1 MRERLGMKKFINDPF
16 DVVDEMVEGFLT
28 VHGRY
33 VRKVG
38 AARALVRVDAPL
50 RNKVAVITGGGSGHK
65 PAFIGFIGKGMLDG
79 VAVGEIFTSPPPH
92 AVFQAAKAVH
102 GGKGVLFL
110 LGNYAGDVM
119 NFQLAAEMA
128 KAEGIPVEQV
138 IATDDVGSGPKEK
151 ASNRRGVVGEFLAWK
166 IAGAKAE
173 AGGSLEQCKAIAEK
187 VNNNTRTLGVALS
200 PCTVPA
206 KGTPT
211 FTLAEDEMEYGV
223 GHHGE
228 PGTAKIKMMNADR
241 ITEKMALEIIEDLPF
256 RSGDEVSVLING
268 LGATPMIELYVCF
281 RRVKQILDTKGIR
294 IGRSYVG
301 EYFTALEMAGFSVT
315 LMKLDSEL
323 KSLLEA
329 PADTPYYKL

>member
-1 MRERLGMKKFINDPF
+1 MKEMFGMKKFINDPF
-16 DVVDEMVEGFLT
+16 DVVDEMLEGFLT

-33 VRKVG
+33 VRKLE
-38 AARALVRVDAPL
+38 AARALVRVDAPV

-65 PAFIGFIGKGMLDG
+65 PAFIGFIGKGMLDA
-79 VAVGEIFTSPPPH
+79 VAVGEIFTSPPPN
-92 AVFQAAKAVH
+92 AVFQAAKAAH

-128 KAEGIPVEQV
+128 KSEGIPVEQV

-187 VNNNTRTLGVALS
+187 VNQNTRTLGVALS

-241 ITEKMALEIIEDLPF
+241 ITEKMALEVIEDLPF

-281 RRVKQILDTKGIR
+281 RRVKQILDAKGIR

>member
-1 MRERLGMKKFINDPF
+1 MKKFINDPF
-16 DVVDEMVEGFLT
+16 DVVDEMLEGFLA

-33 VRKVG
+33 VRKVE
-38 AARALVRVDAPL
+38 AARALVRVDAPV
-50 RNKVAVITGGGSGHK
+50 RNKVAVMTGGGSGHK
-65 PAFIGFIGKGMLDG
+65 PAFIGFIGKGMLDA
-79 VAVGEIFTSPPPH
+79 VAVGEIFTSPPPN

-128 KAEGIPVEQV
+128 RAEGIPVEQV

-187 VNNNTRTLGVALS
+187 VNNHTRTLGVALS

-211 FTLAEDEMEYGV
+211 FTLGEDEMEYGV

-228 PGTAKIKMMNADR
+228 PGTAKIKMMSADR

-281 RRVKQILDTKGIR
+281 RRVKQIVDTKGIR

-315 LMKLDSEL
+315 LMKLDAEL
-323 KSLLEA
+323 RSLLEA

>member
-1 MRERLGMKKFINDPF
+1 MKKFINDPF
-16 DVVDEMVEGFLT
+16 DVVDEMLEGFLAI
-28 VHGRY
+28 HGRH
-33 VRKVG
+33 VRRLDT
-38 AARALVRVDAPL
+38 ARTVVRVDAPVQ
-50 RNKVAVITGGGSGHK
+50 NKVGVVTGGGSGHK
-65 PAFIGFIGKGMLDG
+65 PAFIGFVGKGMLDA
-79 VAVGEIFTSPPPH
+79 VAVGEIFTSPPPN
-92 AVFQAAKAVH
+92 AVFEAAKAVN

-119 NFQLAAEMA
+119 NFQLAADMA
-128 KAEGIPVEQV
+128 KVEGIPVEQV

-173 AGGSLEQCKAIAEK
+173 AGGSLEECKAVAEK
-187 VNNNTRTLGVALS
+187 VNNYTRTLGVALS

-228 PGTAKIKMMNADR
+228 PGTAKIKMMTADQV
-241 ITEKMALEIIEDLPF
+241 TEKMTSEVIEDLPF
-256 RSGDEVSVLING
+256 HSGDEVTVLING

-281 RRVKQILDTKGIR
+281 RKVKQILDGKGIEVE
-294 IGRSYVG
+294 RSYVG

-329 PADTPYYKL
+329 PADTPCYKL

>member
-1 MRERLGMKKFINDPF
+1 MKKFINDPF
-16 DVVDEMVEGFLT
+16 DVVDEMLEGFLA

-33 VRKVG
+33 VRRLDT
-38 AARALVRVDAPL
+38 ARTVVRVDAPVQ
-50 RNKVAVITGGGSGHK
+50 NKVGVITGGGSGHK
-65 PAFIGFIGKGMLDG
+65 PAFIGFVGKGMLDA
-79 VAVGEIFTSPPPH
+79 VAVGEIFTSPPPN
-92 AVFQAAKAVH
+92 AVFEAAKAVN

-119 NFQLAAEMA
+119 NFQLAADMA

-166 IAGAKAE
+166 ITGAKAD
-173 AGGSLEQCKAIAEK
+173 AGGSLEECRAIAEK
-187 VNNNTRTLGVALS
+187 VNTYTRTLGVALS

-211 FTLAEDEMEYGV
+211 FTLEEDEMEYAV

-228 PGTAKIKMMNADR
+228 AGTAKIKIMTADE
-241 ITEKMALEIIEDLPF
+241 ITEKMIAEVIEDLPF
-256 RSGDEVSVLING
+256 EPGDEVAVLING
-268 LGATPMIELYVCF
+268 LGATPLIELYVCF
-281 RRVKQILDTKGIR
+281 RKVKQILDKKR
-294 IGRSYVG
+294 IKIKNSYVG

-315 LMKLDSEL
+315 LMKLDAEL
-323 KSLLEA
+323 KALLEA

>member
-1 MRERLGMKKFINDPF
+1 MKKFINDPF
-16 DVVDEMVEGFLT
+16 EVVDEMLEGFLT

-38 AARALVRVDAPL
+38 AARALVRVDAPV

-65 PAFIGFIGKGMLDG
+65 PAFIGFIGKGMLDA
-79 VAVGEIFTSPPPH
+79 VAVGEIFTSPPPN
-92 AVFQAAKAVH
+92 AVFQAAKAAH

-128 KAEGIPVEQV
+128 RAEGIPVEQV

-151 ASNRRGVVGEFLAWK
+151 AANRRGVVGEFLAWK
-166 IAGAKAE
+166 ITGAKAE

-268 LGATPMIELYVCF
+268 LGATPMIELYVCL

-323 KSLLEA
+323 KPLLEA
-329 PADTPYYKL
+329 PTDTPYYKL

>member
-1 MRERLGMKKFINDPF
+1 MKKFINDPF
-16 DVVDEMVEGFLT
+16 DVVDEMLEGFLA

-33 VRKVG
+33 VRKLDT
-38 AARALVRVDAPL
+38 ARTVVRVDAPVH
-50 RNKVAVITGGGSGHK
+50 NKVGVVTGGGSGHK
-65 PAFIGFIGKGMLDG
+65 PAFIGFVGRGMLDA
-79 VAVGEIFTSPPPH
+79 VAVGEIFTSPPPM
-92 AVFQAAKAVH
+92 AIFEAAKAVD
-102 GGKGVLFL
+102 GGRGVLFL

-128 KAEGIPVEQV
+128 KAEGMSVEQV
-138 IATDDVGSGPKEK
+138 IATDDVGSAPKEK
-151 ASNRRGVVGEFLAWK
+151 ESNRRGVVGEFLAWK

-173 AGGSLEQCKAIAEK
+173 SGASLEECKAVAEK
-187 VNNNTRTLGVALS
+187 VNSYTRTLGVALS

-228 PGTAKIKMMNADR
+228 PGTGKIKMMTADQ
-241 ITEKMALEIIEDLPF
+241 IAEKMTLEVIEDLPF
-256 RSGDEVSVLING
+256 QSGDEVAVLING
-268 LGATPMIELYVCF
+268 LGATPLIELYVCF
-281 RRVKQILDTKGIR
+281 RRVKQILDAKR
-294 IGRSYVG
+294 IKIERSYVG
-301 EYFTALEMAGFSVT
+301 EFFTALEMAGFSVT

-323 KSLLEA
+323 KALLEA

>member
-1 MRERLGMKKFINDPF
+1 MFGMKKFINDPF
-16 DVVDEMVEGFLT
+16 DVVDEMVEGFLS

-33 VRKVG
+33 VRKLE
-38 AARALVRVDAPL
+38 AARTLVRVDAPV

-65 PAFIGFIGKGMLDG
+65 PAFIGFIGKGMLDA
-79 VAVGEIFTSPPPH
+79 VAVGEIFTSPPPN
-92 AVFQAAKAVH
+92 AIFQAAKAVH

-128 KAEGIPVEQV
+128 RAEGIPVEQV

-151 ASNRRGVVGEFLAWK
+151 SSNRRGVVGEFLAWK
-166 IAGAKAE
+166 IVGAKAE
-173 AGGSLEQCKAIAEK
+173 ARGSLEQCKAIAEK
-187 VNNNTRTLGVALS
+187 VNHNTRTLGVALS

-228 PGTAKIKMMNADR
+228 PGTAKIKMMSADR
-241 ITEKMALEIIEDLPF
+241 IIEKMALEIIEDLPF

-329 PADTPYYKL
+329 PADTPYYRV

>member
-1 MRERLGMKKFINDPF
+1 MKKFINDPF

>member
-1 MRERLGMKKFINDPF
+1 MKKFINDPF
-16 DVVDEMVEGFLT
+16 EVVDEMLEGFVA
-28 VHGRY
+28 VHGRH
-33 VRKVG
+33 VRKLDT
-38 AARALVRVDAPL
+38 ARTLVRVDAPVQ
-50 RNKVAVITGGGSGHK
+50 NKVGVITGGGSGHK
-65 PAFIGFIGKGMLDG
+65 PAFIGFIGKGMLDA
-79 VAVGEIFTSPPPH
+79 VAVGEIFTSPPPN
-92 AVFQAAKAVH
+92 AVFEAAKAVN

-128 KAEGIPVEQV
+128 RAEGIPVEQV

-151 ASNRRGVVGEFLAWK
+151 TPNRRGVVGEFLAWK

-173 AGGSLEQCKAIAEK
+173 AGGSLEECKAVAEK
-187 VNNNTRTLGVALS
+187 VNGYTRTLGVALS

-211 FTLAEDEMEYGV
+211 FTLGDDEMEYGV

-228 PGTAKIKMMNADR
+228 PGTAKIKMMTADQ
-241 ITEKMALEIIEDLPF
+241 ITEKMTLEVIEDLPF
-256 RSGDEVSVLING
+256 GSGDEVAVLING
-268 LGATPMIELYVCF
+268 LGATPAIELYVCF
-281 RRVKQILDTKGIR
+281 RKVKQILDGKGIK
-294 IGRSYVG
+294 IERSYVG

-315 LMKLDSEL
+315 LMKLDAAL

-329 PADTPYYKL
+329 PADTPYYRL